1 MPGERKIEKALTL
14 DTIAEIRRA
23 GRLDSRVS
31 GITYTGESTEWGNL
45 SYSYD
50 TGGWQSPLPAA
61 VGGST
66 AL

>member
-23 GRLDSRVS
+23 GRLDSRVR
-31 GITYTGESTEWGNL
+31 WGNL

-50 TGGWQSPLPAA
+50 TRGWQSPLPAA